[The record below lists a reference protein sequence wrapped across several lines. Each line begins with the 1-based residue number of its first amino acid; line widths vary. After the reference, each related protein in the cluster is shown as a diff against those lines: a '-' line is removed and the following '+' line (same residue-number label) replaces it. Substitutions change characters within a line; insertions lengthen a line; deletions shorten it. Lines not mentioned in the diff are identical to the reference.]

1 MGKDEDTLKEE
12 PLRTYLIADLPEHER
27 PRERL
32 LKRGS
37 ESLSDTELLAIILK
51 TGPPG
56 YSTIDLARNLLK
68 EVGGSLRQLAGAS
81 PAELSKVHGIGPAK
95 AAELKA
101 VFAIAA
107 RLSEQIEPEQQI
119 ISSPVQ
125 IVDYYREKLQGK
137 KQEELHALLLDT
149 KNQIISDELITIGLL
164 DRSQAHAR
172 EVFREAIAQS
182 SSKIVLVHNHPS
194 GDPTPS
200 TADIKI
206 TTELNKAGK
215 IVGIEIIDHIII
227 GKKSTS
233 RLKEYASLKEL
244 DLL

>member
-12 PLRTYLIADLPEHER
+12 PLRTSLIADLPEHER

-119 ISSPVQ
+119 ISSPN
-125 IVDYYREKLQGK
+125 
-137 KQEELHALLLDT
+137 LHDCWHT
-149 KNQIISDELITIGLL
+149 
-164 DRSQAHAR
+164 
-172 EVFREAIAQS
+172 
-182 SSKIVLVHNHPS
+182 
-194 GDPTPS
+194 
-200 TADIKI
+200 
-206 TTELNKAGK
+206 
-215 IVGIEIIDHIII
+215 
-227 GKKSTS
+227 
-233 RLKEYASLKEL
+233 
-244 DLL
+244 